1 MAFEIYQI
9 VLIAAVFIWS
19 GFVRSGLGFGGALF
33 TIPFLLLIHND
44 PLYFLP
50 IISLHL
56 LFFAALTL
64 MQSRHNEVRMSG
76 SADIDAP
83 RVNWPFVRFAL
94 AIMILPK
101 IAGVI
106 GLIVLPADLM
116 NTVIFLM
123 IAAYSV
129 TYILGRP
136 LKSNSRWLDVVFLVI
151 GAYVSGTSLIGGP
164 LVIAVAL
171 RHIKISEF
179 RHTLFVLWAVL
190 VSIKLIAF
198 AFAGVPLNVLAALWL
213 LPFAGIGHVIGQR
226 LHETLLHQDTT
237 KFYQVIG
244 WVLLTSAGMGLYQ
257 LEL

>member
-1 MAFEIYQI
+1 
-9 VLIAAVFIWS
+9 
-19 GFVRSGLGFGGALF
+19 
-33 TIPFLLLIHND
+33 
-44 PLYFLP
+44 
-50 IISLHL
+50 
-56 LFFAALTL
+56 
-64 MQSRHNEVRMSG
+64 
-76 SADIDAP
+76 
-83 RVNWPFVRFAL
+83 
-94 AIMILPK
+94 MILPK

>member
-164 LVIAVAL
+164 LMIAVAL